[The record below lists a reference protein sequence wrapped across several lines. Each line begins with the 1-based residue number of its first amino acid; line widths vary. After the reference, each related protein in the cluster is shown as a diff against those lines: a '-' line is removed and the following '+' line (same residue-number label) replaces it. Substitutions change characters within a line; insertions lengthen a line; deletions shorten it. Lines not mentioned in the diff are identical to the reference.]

1 MTDKEIIKLLKK
13 HGIQVELGA
22 TYSVRCQIAQII
34 NVIKE
39 ITAPSVQEQPG
50 ISPKTADLIK
60 DLIKLLDGEY
70 APPFAKIPEKYK
82 KDFKSWTGEIKQQE
96 WTNWERAWQIYN
108 REYIVYVLQ
117 NLLLFQEKK

>member
-1 MTDKEIIKLLKK
+1 MKK
-13 HGIQVELGA
+13 
-22 TYSVRCQIAQII
+22 
-34 NVIKE
+34 
-39 ITAPSVQEQPG
+39 QP
-50 ISPKTADLIK
+50 ANLIK

-70 APPFAKIPEKYK
+70 APPFAKIPEEYR
-82 KDFKSWTGEIKQQE
+82 KDFMSWTGEIKQQE